1 MCCSNFLYWWK
12 FHQYSILKT
21 PAYCCRIK
29 RRTFWGDLAPQE
41 LKNGSCVGSNFRT
54 GRKWTPL
61 ELKIFNLVGSNFRP
75 GRKWTPREFK
85 IFNLVGSNFRP
96 GRKWTPRELRIFN
109 LVGPN
114 FRPGRKWTP
123 RELRIFNLVG
133 SNFQTGRK
141 WAPREFKRFNL
152 VGQSFWIDLFLK
164 VSGDS
169 HIGVKWN
176 WPYALTPCPLAQW
189 IFGFKMLCE
198 AYVNFKTR
206 KTGGI
211 DSGKHLLESQ
221 HQEVSGQ
228 TC

>member
-29 RRTFWGDLAPQE
+29 RRTFLGDLAPQE
-41 LKNGSCVGSNFRT
+41 LKNGSCVGSNFR
-54 GRKWTPL
+54 
-61 ELKIFNLVGSNFRP
+61 P
-75 GRKWTPREFK
+75 GRKWTPREF
-85 IFNLVGSNFRP
+85 
-96 GRKWTPRELRIFN
+96 
-109 LVGPN
+109 
-114 FRPGRKWTP
+114 
-123 RELRIFNLVG
+123 RIFNLVG

-141 WAPREFKRFNL
+141 WAPREFKSFNL

-198 AYVNFKTR
+198 AVRQFQNA
-206 KTGGI
+206 
-211 DSGKHLLESQ
+211 
-221 HQEVSGQ
+221 
-228 TC
+228 

>member
-1 MCCSNFLYWWK
+1 MLLDGPGKCRCYLISLYWWK
-12 FHQYSILKT
+12 IHQYSILKT

-85 IFNLVGSNFRP
+85 IFNLVGSNFR
-96 GRKWTPRELRIFN
+96 T
-109 LVGPN
+109 
-114 FRPGRKWTP
+114 GRKWTP

-198 AYVNFKTR
+198 AVRQFQNA
-206 KTGGI
+206 
-211 DSGKHLLESQ
+211 
-221 HQEVSGQ
+221 
-228 TC
+228 

>member
-1 MCCSNFLYWWK
+1 MLLDGPGKCRCYLISLYWWK

-29 RRTFWGDLAPQE
+29 RRTFWGAPQE
-41 LKNGSCVGSNFRT
+41 LKNGSCVGS
-54 GRKWTPL
+54 
-61 ELKIFNLVGSNFRP
+61 
-75 GRKWTPREFK
+75 
-85 IFNLVGSNFRP
+85 
-96 GRKWTPRELRIFN
+96 
-109 LVGPN
+109 N

-141 WAPREFKRFNL
+141 WAPREFKSFNL

-198 AYVNFKTR
+198 AVRQFQNA
-206 KTGGI
+206 
-211 DSGKHLLESQ
+211 
-221 HQEVSGQ
+221 
-228 TC
+228 

>member
-1 MCCSNFLYWWK
+1 MFCDPLLNEKQKIVDILITVGLGMSMCCSNFLYWWK

-61 ELKIFNLVGSNFRP
+61 ELKIFNLVGS
-75 GRKWTPREFK
+75 
-85 IFNLVGSNFRP
+85 
-96 GRKWTPRELRIFN
+96 
-109 LVGPN
+109 N

-198 AYVNFKTR
+198 AVRQFQNA
-206 KTGGI
+206 
-211 DSGKHLLESQ
+211 
-221 HQEVSGQ
+221 
-228 TC
+228 